1 MNTPANAA
9 VDTTENTAAAAPAAA
24 PAAAAPA
31 APAVPS
37 KMDKAKPLFAGLRD
51 GSIEVDEGKS
61 ARATFI
67 ARAQLPEIGMTK
79 NGAATYWQN
88 LVSLEKGG
96 KLYPH
101 TAKSTKKVDAA
112 PADGAPAA
120 ETTEAEAPA
129 GPAAEVADDAAE
141 AKDPDDLSH
150 LAE

>member
-1 MNTPANAA
+1 MTTAA
-9 VDTTENTAAAAPAAA
+9 TNVADTTNTNAAPAA
-24 PAAAAPA
+24 PV

-61 ARATFI
+61 QRATFI

-101 TAKSTKKVDAA
+101 TSTKKTEAA
-112 PADGAPAA
+112 KPADAAPAA
-120 ETTEAEAPA
+120 ETTETPA
-129 GPAAEVADDAAE
+129 GSAAESETPAGDVKDEDDV
-141 AKDPDDLSH
+141 SH

>member
-1 MNTPANAA
+1 MTTPANNA
-9 VDTTENTAAAAPAAA
+9 VETTETNA
-24 PAAAAPA
+24 AAAAPA

-37 KMDKAKPLFAGLRD
+37 KMDKSKVVFAGLRD
-51 GSIEVDEGKS
+51 GSIPLAEGKS

-67 ARAQLPEIGMTK
+67 AMVQEPEIGATK

-101 TAKSTKKVDAA
+101 TSTKKTAEAKPADAA
-112 PADGAPAA
+112 PADAAPAA
-120 ETTEAEAPA
+120 ETTENE
-129 GPAAEVADDAAE
+129 GGE
-141 AKDPDDLSH
+141 AKDQDDVSH

>member
-1 MNTPANAA
+1 MTTPATNVA
-9 VDTTENTAAAAPAAA
+9 DTTTDTNAAPAA
-24 PAAAAPA
+24 PV

-51 GSIEVDEGKS
+51 GSIAVDEGKS
-61 ARATFI
+61 QRATFI

-101 TAKSTKKVDAA
+101 TSTKKTEAA
-112 PADGAPAA
+112 KPADAAPAA
-120 ETTEAEAPA
+120 ETTETPAPA
-129 GPAAEVADDAAE
+129 EGEATD
-141 AKDPDDLSH
+141 AKDPDDVSH

>member
-1 MNTPANAA
+1 MNTPENAA
-9 VDTTENTAAAAPAAA
+9 VDTTNTQAPAAA
-24 PAAAAPA
+24 PAAPA
-31 APAVPS
+31 APVVPS

-51 GSIEVDEGKS
+51 GSIAVDEGKS
-61 ARATFI
+61 QRATFI

-101 TAKSTKKVDAA
+101 TSTKKTEAAKPADAA
-112 PADGAPAA
+112 PAA
-120 ETTEAEAPA
+120 EQSAEDRLKAEEHA
-129 GPAAEVADDAAE
+129 EEVAAD
-141 AKDPDDLSH
+141 AKDEDDVSH

>member
-1 MNTPANAA
+1 MT
-9 VDTTENTAAAAPAAA
+9 DTNVAGTENTET
-24 PAAAAPA
+24 A

-37 KMDKAKPLFAGLRD
+37 KMDKAKVLFAGLRD
-51 GSIEVDEGKS
+51 GSIPLAEGKS

-67 ARAQLPEIGMTK
+67 ATAQEPEIGATK

-101 TAKSTKKVDAA
+101 TASKKKADAPTAADAA
-112 PADGAPAA
+112 PAGDQTPEDRLKAEEHAEELAA
-120 ETTEAEAPA
+120 E
-129 GPAAEVADDAAE
+129 GKSD
-141 AKDPDDLSH
+141 DDLSH

>member
-1 MNTPANAA
+1 MTTPATNVAETTDTNA
-9 VDTTENTAAAAPAAA
+9 AAAAPV
-24 PAAAAPA
+24 

-61 ARATFI
+61 QRATFI

-101 TAKSTKKVDAA
+101 TSTKKTEAAKPADAA
-112 PADGAPAA
+112 PAAEQSAEDRLKAEEHAEEQAA
-120 ETTEAEAPA
+120 
-129 GPAAEVADDAAE
+129 D
-141 AKDPDDLSH
+141 AKDEDDVSH
-150 LAE
+150 LA